1 MTDRIRVLV
10 VDDEDEFRANMVK
23 LLQLEDNLEADG
35 AESGEQALA
44 KASDTDYDVIL
55 LDVKMPGLT
64 AMGTMQRL
72 KEMGCPA
79 EVVIL
84 TGHASVDDAVQ
95 LMNLGAYDYMLKPCS
110 TRDIVKKI
118 VWAFENR
125 RVVS

>member
-1 MTDRIRVLV
+1 MANQIKVLV
-10 VDDEDEFRANMVK
+10 VDDEDEFRNNMVR
-23 LLQLEDNLEADG
+23 LLRMQDMEVEG
-35 AESGEQALA
+35 AASGEEAVALA
-44 KASDTDYDVIL
+44 SETDYDVIL

-72 KEMGCPA
+72 KDLGCPA

-118 VWAFENR
+118 AWAVENR
-125 RVVS
+125 VAS

>member
-1 MTDRIRVLV
+1 MPTPIKVLV
-10 VDDEDEFRANMVK
+10 VDDEDEFRNNMVK
-23 LLQLEDNLEADG
+23 LLHMQDNIEAEG
-35 AESGEQALA
+35 AESGEVAVTMA
-44 KASDTDYDVIL
+44 GEREYDVIL

-64 AMGTMQRL
+64 AMGTMERL
-72 KEMGCPA
+72 KEMNCPA

-118 VWAFENR
+118 AWAVENK
-125 RVVS
+125 VVS